1 MRSNEATP
9 LSSQATA
16 SPSIMQE
23 RERKRANVSTISG
36 KRRVRSLAAG
46 SFSPA
51 VGPLTRSERD
61 QQFYCGLATSGYR
74 LAVAVLATS
83 SRSISDP
90 INVVSIRAVPRKG
103 GADKIADAADYSGA
117 KRLYEVLASQWLR
130 LAERAEETGGID
142 GAQKASADP
151 MPRQEPQLTP
161 PKSARL
167 NASKTRFSHKR
178 EQHKRAP
185 GG

>member
-1 MRSNEATP
+1 MVSATSSSKARHSLLRSSRP
-9 LSSQATA
+9 W
-16 SPSIMQE
+16 
-23 RERKRANVSTISG
+23 
-36 KRRVRSLAAG
+36 RVGGEGDALWRCVVIVPAAG

-117 KRLYEVLASQWLR
+117 KRLYKVLASQWLR